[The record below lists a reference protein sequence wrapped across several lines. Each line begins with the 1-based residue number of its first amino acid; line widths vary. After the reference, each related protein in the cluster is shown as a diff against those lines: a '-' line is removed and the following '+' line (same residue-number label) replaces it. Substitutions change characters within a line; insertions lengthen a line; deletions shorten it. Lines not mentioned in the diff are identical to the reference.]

1 MSQMSTDIS
10 WNDMRERQLKAQM
23 DALQNDTLAM
33 RLARFDDEEFERS
46 ERFRQEA
53 KKRGLKKRKFNNE

>member
-1 MSQMSTDIS
+1 MESPWQQ
-10 WNDMRERQLKAQM
+10 MREQALEREM

>member
-1 MSQMSTDIS
+1 MESS
-10 WNDMRERQLKAQM
+10 WQQMREQALEREM